1 MEAGGRQAMTETPD
15 ADGTDADL
23 RDQLKSMEAKL
34 RRLRDIRQQHN
45 DAGKRNADS
54 RNSIQKEYKK
64 LREEIDQLL
73 AENKE
78 IRNQAKAHQARR
90 DAIQQQIRELIGQ
103 SKNSRGEKGKKSPIL
118 ELSEIQ
124 SQIDK
129 LETTLE
135 TTGMSLDKENK
146 ILKLIKKHSVRKKEL
161 EPLVEEAMRIKIDL
175 DNIEGS
181 IQELKIEAD
190 AEHAAMVE
198 LHKEAD
204 ELWETIKPRFEERD
218 FKKAEGDR
226 LHEAFLECRKQ
237 ADEVHTQVVEMLEQV
252 NQIRDKL
259 KQERLEAQSW
269 IDDHNE
275 AVRKALTTPDKDE
288 KLAGALTQALL
299 TGSSVSFGGSE
310 TGTNANTR
318 SDGRSSRKANMRRGG
333 AARGHRGRTKNPE
346 E

>member
-1 MEAGGRQAMTETPD
+1 MTDTQEAT
-15 ADGTDADL
+15 GTDADL

-34 RRLRDIRQQHN
+34 RRLRDLRQQHN
-45 DAGKRNADS
+45 DAGKRHADA

-64 LREEIDQLL
+64 LREEIDGLL
-73 AENKE
+73 TQNKE
-78 IRNQAKAHQARR
+78 IRNKAKAHQAKR
-90 DAIQQQIRELIGQ
+90 DAIQQQVRELIGQ
-103 SKNSRGEKGKKSPIL
+103 AKNSRSEKGKKSPIL

-129 LETTLE
+129 LENMLE
-135 TTGMSLDKENK
+135 TTGMKLEKENK
-146 ILKLIKKHSVRKKEL
+146 VLKLVKKHTLRKKEL
-161 EPLVEEAMRIKIDL
+161 EPLVAEEMRIKVDL

-181 IQELKIEAD
+181 IQELKSEAD

-226 LHEAFLECRKQ
+226 LHEAFLECRKE
-237 ADEVHTQVVEMLEQV
+237 ADEVHTQVVAMLEQV
-252 NQIRDKL
+252 NEIRDKL

-275 AVRKALTTPDKDE
+275 SVRMALKTPDQDE
-288 KLAGALTQALL
+288 KLAGSLTQALL
-299 TGSSVSFGGSE
+299 AGSSISFGGSE
-310 TGTNANTR
+310 TGSNANTR
-318 SDGRSSRKANMRRGG
+318 TDGRSSRKANMRRSG
-333 AARGHRGRTKNPE
+333 AARGNRGRSRSRE
-346 E
+346 Q

>member
-1 MEAGGRQAMTETPD
+1 MTESEEVD
-15 ADGTDADL
+15 SSDADL

-54 RNSIQKEYKK
+54 RNSIQNEYKK
-64 LREEIDQLL
+64 LREEIDLKL

-78 IRNQAKAHQARR
+78 IRNKAKAHQARR

-103 SKNSRGEKGKKSPIL
+103 AKNSRGEKGKKSPVI

-124 SQIDK
+124 SQIEK
-129 LETTLE
+129 LETMLE
-135 TTGMSLDKENK
+135 TDGSISLDKENK
-146 ILKLIKKHSVRKKEL
+146 ILKLVKRHTNRRKEL

-190 AEHAAMVE
+190 SEHAAMVGFHE
-198 LHKEAD
+198 EAD
-204 ELWETIKPRFEERD
+204 KLWDTIKPLFEERD

-237 ADEVHTQVVEMLEQV
+237 ADEVHTQVVAMLEQV
-252 NQIRDKL
+252 NEIRDKL

-269 IDDHNE
+269 IDDHNDS
-275 AVRKALTTPDKDE
+275 VRKALKTPDKDDN
-288 KLAGALTQALL
+288 LAGSLTQALL
-299 TGSSVSFGGSE
+299 AGATISLGRSE
-310 TGTNANTR
+310 TGSNANTR
-318 SDGRSSRKANMRRGG
+318 SDGRSSRKANMRRSG
-333 AARGHRGRTKNPE
+333 AARGNRGRTKPRE
-346 E
+346 D